1 MSDTDASVVVRA
13 CGLRKEYGQNAG
25 AVLGTVIAVAA
36 LTAIPAR
43 TGAWQPVAEILQ
55 AGTG

>member
-25 AVLGTVIAVAA
+25 AMGCLWMRRG
-36 LTAIPAR
+36 
-43 TGAWQPVAEILQ
+43 
-55 AGTG
+55 